1 LTEEQLNLTRTETEY
16 LKMICSLAARA
27 AAGTDFGKRSDA
39 GGSGAGTLLP
49 YMGKGKHE
57 SITEFRRGKIN
68 NYVIEIT

>member
-1 LTEEQLNLTRTETEY
+1 MTEEQLNLTRTETEY

-57 SITEFRRGKIN
+57 SIIEFREEKSI
-68 NYVIEIT
+68 IM

>member
-1 LTEEQLNLTRTETEY
+1 MTEEQLNLTRTETEY

-27 AAGTDFGKRSDA
+27 AAGTDFGKRSDT

-57 SITEFRRGKIN
+57 SITEFREEKSI
-68 NYVIEIT
+68 IM